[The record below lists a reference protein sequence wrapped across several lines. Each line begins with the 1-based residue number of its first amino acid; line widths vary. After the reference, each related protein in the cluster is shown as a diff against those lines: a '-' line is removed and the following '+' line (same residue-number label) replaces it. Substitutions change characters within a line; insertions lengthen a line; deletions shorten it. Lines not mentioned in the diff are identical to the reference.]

1 MGSLAVP
8 DEQEVGMAKSPR
20 GRMVRSQAEAFELLA
35 EFEASGERIS
45 DWCAARSINWYSLNA
60 YQSRRAIAGT
70 RESEFV
76 ELTVATSSVPAETAR
91 YQVRVCGVEIEV
103 DDQFR
108 EDTLVRLLG
117 VLATC

>member
-1 MGSLAVP
+1 
-8 DEQEVGMAKSPR
+8 MAKSER
-20 GRMVRSQAEAFELLA
+20 GRMVRDRAEAFELLA
-35 EFEASGERIS
+35 EFELSGERIS
-45 DWCAARSINWYSLNA
+45 DWCAVRGINGYSLNA
-60 YQSRRAIAGT
+60 YQSRRAVAGT

-76 ELTVATSSVPAETAR
+76 ELTVAPPSVPSATAR

-103 DDQFR
+103 DDPFR